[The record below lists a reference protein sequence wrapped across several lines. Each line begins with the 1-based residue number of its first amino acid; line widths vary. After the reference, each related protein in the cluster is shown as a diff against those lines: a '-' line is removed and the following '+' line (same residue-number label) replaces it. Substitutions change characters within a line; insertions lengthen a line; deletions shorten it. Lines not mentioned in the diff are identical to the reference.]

1 MFATYLRL
9 DLSVHSN
16 WRAVIRAA
24 ALKIDDKS
32 RRDPAKRALRKQFYR
47 KLLSFH
53 RQAQDVVR
61 VWRL

>member
-16 WRAVIRAA
+16 WRTVIRAA

-47 KLLSFH
+47 KMLGFH
-53 RQAQDVVR
+53 REAQVLVYA
-61 VWRL
+61 WRL